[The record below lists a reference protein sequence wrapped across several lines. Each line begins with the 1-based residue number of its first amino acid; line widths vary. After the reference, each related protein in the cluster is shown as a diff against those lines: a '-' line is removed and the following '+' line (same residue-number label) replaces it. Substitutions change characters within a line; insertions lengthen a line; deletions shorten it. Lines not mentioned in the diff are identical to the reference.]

1 MSKSVKKISISAID
15 KVLKNTEYN
24 DTEVI
29 QWNGLDIVV
38 KKRLSLSELAGFAAS
53 VAGNCVSKDA
63 GEYRPEFYDFL
74 IANNIIEYYTNISMP
89 EDAEKRYAMIC
100 AIRPLISE
108 ILTNIDKEQYGN
120 LINAIDLKVAYI
132 ANSNID
138 AALRK
143 VNDAY
148 ESLNEFVKSTAEMI
162 EGVDP
167 ELLNNFI
174 TSVSEN
180 GIDEGKLMSAYLSS
194 VGSDN
199 NG

>member
-1 MSKSVKKISISAID
+1 MSKNEKKISISAID
-15 KVLKNTEYN
+15 RVLKDMEYN
-24 DTEVI
+24 ENDTV
-29 QWNGLDIVV
+29 QWNGLDVVV
-38 KKRLSLSELAGFAAS
+38 KKRLSLVDVAGFAAS
-53 VAGNCVSKDA
+53 VAGNCVSRDT
-63 GEYRPEFYDFL
+63 GEYRPEFYDFM

-108 ILTNIDKEQYGN
+108 VLAHIDNEQYNN
-120 LINAIDLKVAYI
+120 LIGAIDLKIAYI

-138 AALRK
+138 AAIRK

-148 ESLNEFVKSTAEMI
+148 NSLNEFVKTTAEMI

-167 ELLNNFI
+167 ELFNNFI
-174 TSVSEN
+174 NAVSEN

-199 NG
+199 SV